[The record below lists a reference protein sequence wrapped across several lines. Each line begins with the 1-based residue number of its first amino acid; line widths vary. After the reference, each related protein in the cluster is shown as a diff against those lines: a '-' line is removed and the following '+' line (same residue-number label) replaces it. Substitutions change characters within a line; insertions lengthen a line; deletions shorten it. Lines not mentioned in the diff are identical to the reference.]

1 MQHTLI
7 AVFDNR
13 ADAQSALTELLSA
26 GFDRTS
32 VRLND
37 EGSGS
42 AGVTTASTTSHTS
55 SNEGVGAS
63 IKNFFGDLFGD
74 DSSAPHGQKY
84 SSALERGHH
93 ALTVTATDEDQVER
107 AADIIERFNP
117 IDIDEKT
124 AEWGTGTASTPVSAA
139 APVQG
144 NIAVATPERD
154 AGTTAIP
161 IVQEQLKVGKREVAR
176 GGVRVYSRIVETP
189 VQENISL
196 REEHVH
202 VERRP
207 VDQLLDA
214 NNTAA
219 FKEQTIELRETGEE
233 AVVQKT
239 ARVVEEVVI
248 GKDVTQRQETVND
261 TVRHTE
267 VQVEQLGAQ
276 GARDDAAYK
285 THWSTNY
292 GSTGKA
298 YEDYAPAYAYGN
310 EMAGKYR
317 GRDWNDVENNLR
329 SDWDAR
335 NSTNGASTWE
345 QFKGAV
351 RQGWN
356 SMTK

>member
-7 AVFDNR
+7 AVFDDR
-13 ADAQSALTELLSA
+13 ADAQSAMTELLSA
-26 GFDRTS
+26 GFDRAS
-32 VRLND
+32 VRLNE
-37 EGSGS
+37 EGSSS
-42 AGVTTASTTSHTS
+42 AGITAVDNTSHNS
-55 SNEGVGAS
+55 SGEGVGAS

-93 ALTVTATDEDQVER
+93 ALSVTATDEDQVER

-117 IDIDEKT
+117 VDIDEKT
-124 AEWGTGTASTPVSAA
+124 AEWGTATASTPV
-139 APVQG
+139 PTTDTVQS
-144 NIAVATPERD
+144 NKAVAKPEHD
-154 AGTTAIP
+154 TGATTIP

-207 VDQLLDA
+207 VDQLLDV
-214 NNTAA
+214 NNTIA

-239 ARVVEEVVI
+239 ARVVEEVLI
-248 GKDVTQRQETVND
+248 GKDVTQRQETVTD

-267 VQVEQLGAQ
+267 VEVEQLGAQ
-276 GARDDAAYK
+276 AGLDAAYK

-292 GSTGKA
+292 GSTGKS
-298 YEDYAPAYAYGN
+298 YDDYAPAYAYGN

-317 GRDWNDVENNLR
+317 GRDWNDVESNLR
-329 SDWDAR
+329 SDWDSR
-335 NSTNGASTWE
+335 NSSSGASTWE

-351 RQGWN
+351 HHGWKSITN
-356 SMTK
+356 